1 MNRRGFLAALGVAPA
16 ALVPTMAVASAPQE
30 FDYGRTF
37 YAPLSDDVRAAID
50 SYDERTLL
58 YDFRKVWA
66 DARMGSMF
74 GRCNSAFTVASC
86 GRTDRLD
93 VEFVRS
99 LIPRINA
106 AHAADVENL
115 TSPIMRYAMSR
126 LGVIPEWI
134 GPLVATDFG
143 LSAAGEAHRF
153 KILVPGADV
162 KVPYCPGI
170 VASALT

>member
-1 MNRRGFLAALGVAPA
+1 MNRRGFLAALGGAPA
-16 ALVPTMAVASAPQE
+16 ALVPTVAVASAPQE

-50 SYDERTLL
+50 SYDKRTLL

-74 GRCNSAFTVASC
+74 GRCNSAFTVASSA
-86 GRTDRLD
+86 RTGKFD

-126 LGVIPEWI
+126 LGVLPERV
-134 GPLVATDFG
+134 GPLVATDFRLG
-143 LSAAGEAHRF
+143 KDGRLHRF
-153 KILVPGADV
+153 DILVPGEDV
-162 KVPYCPGI
+162 KVPYHPH
-170 VASALT
+170 VNDTPFT